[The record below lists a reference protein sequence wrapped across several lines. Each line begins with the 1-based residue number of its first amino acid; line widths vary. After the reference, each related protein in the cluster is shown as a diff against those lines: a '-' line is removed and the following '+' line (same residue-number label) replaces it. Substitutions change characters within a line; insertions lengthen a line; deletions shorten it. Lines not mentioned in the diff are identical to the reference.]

1 MFCVKISCLFWGGW
15 QLLATLRWQLANM
28 EPVCTRNFSPLA
40 KTNPFQVWCY
50 KPFPG
55 LANIEPIYGPKA
67 LNRFCSYTPG
77 RKSRQKNQKNARSS
91 SYQNSFENYVKI
103 LHFLAPQRGG
113 PHKNMFCV
121 KISCLFWGGLAA
133 SGYIEVA
140 AY

>member
-15 QLLATLRWQLANM
+15 QLRATLRRQLTNM
-28 EPVCTRNFSPLA
+28 EPVCTTIFLPWR
-40 KTNPFQVWCY
+40 KHPFQVWCY

-77 RKSRQKNQKNARSS
+77 RKSHQKNTETADQVLIEILLKTMSK
-91 SYQNSFENYVKI
+91 SYIFW
-103 LHFLAPQRGG
+103 
-113 PHKNMFCV
+113 PHKGGTPQEHVLCV
-121 KISCLFWGGLAA
+121 KISCLFWGRVAA

-140 AY
+140 TY